1 MEGSSLP
8 PFPGGVKRESQ
19 NERESDLAIT
29 LEQREKASAIHL
41 EGAIDIALAAELKS
55 TLIDALKAGMA
66 VLVALDANADLDVTA
81 IQLLWAA
88 EREAKASGVRF
99 MLEGDVPAGVS
110 AALKGAGFE
119 RFPVP
124 V

>member
-1 MEGSSLP
+1 
-8 PFPGGVKRESQ
+8 
-19 NERESDLAIT
+19 LAIT
-29 LEQREKASAIHL
+29 LEQRKDASAIRL
-41 EGAIDIALAAELKS
+41 EGAIDIALAAELKK
-55 TLIDALKAGMA
+55 TLLDALKTGKA
-66 VLVALDANADLDVTA
+66 VLVALDANAGLDVTA

-99 MLEGDVPAGVS
+99 TLDGEVPAGVS
-110 AALKGAGFE
+110 AALRDAGFE